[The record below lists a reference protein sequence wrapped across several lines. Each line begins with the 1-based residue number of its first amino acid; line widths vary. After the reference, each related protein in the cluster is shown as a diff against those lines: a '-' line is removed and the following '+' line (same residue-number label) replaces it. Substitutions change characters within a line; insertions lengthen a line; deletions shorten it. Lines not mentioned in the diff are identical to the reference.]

1 MSGATSPEAETII
14 RQTAEINRLMDQS
27 ASRIDRVQRSLD
39 AAWGAQQRFDQAQN
53 SINSALERGRISQE
67 RANQL
72 LDLNKQRLEQ
82 ATRATNGLATANDNA
97 ARGSRNFGG
106 VIGQAGFQV
115 QDFAVQIASGQ
126 SALTAFIQQGSQLAG
141 AFGAG
146 GAIVGAGLAIAGI
159 IVQLAGAKTATDA
172 LNDAI
177 ERQRDLYTA
186 TTDAAERYRESQ
198 EREAQNAQRL
208 TSYYAGLNN
217 EMRQAER
224 LRLAT
229 ARADLLQTQANR
241 VREATSRL
249 GGLDVSATG
258 GVAPGMPLAESMMA
272 GIGGP
277 GALPAGMRDA
287 AEAVR
292 QFREQ
297 GVFTAQAIDELSN
310 RLHALAQANAGS
322 SAAIMRQRQELEAAR
337 PQLIESQRALEQNAA
352 ANAALEGNARGAAQA
367 LGGVGAAAQAQ
378 LQPLRDLVRDLDKV
392 NAELSAL
399 RSGGLA
405 GLEQQ
410 RRAQT
415 VMERAQRDLD
425 QDVAERVRRGASPA
439 DARSQALDQ
448 ASMTERIAE
457 ATRLSEA
464 QRQVTET
471 TERLQREQRERE
483 AAARRGAREG
493 AAGTRRE
500 ERTNARESRETDR
513 LVASLDEEAAA
524 GLRLRDALEQIAEA
538 RRRGF
543 IEEDRAEDLSRRARD
558 RNAQDLMRARQ
569 RIVEEN
575 DKSHLYAEETKRVAE
590 LTRELGD
597 IMGDTFTS
605 LVREGKSFSDVLDDI
620 QERLLRLGDK
630 YLLQPLLDQI
640 AQLAM
645 TSLGGGGGM
654 GGGGMGGGGGLLG
667 SVLGGLGGL
676 AGGATA
682 EVGGALGSVAAGA
695 LKTATTTMLFHDG
708 GVVGIDGTR
717 RVVPAEVFLDA
728 PRYHSGAVAGG
739 MRFANDEV
747 PAVLKRKE
755 LVMTEGQ
762 QAAVRR
768 EMGGRTTIINQIHT
782 PGADSFRKSGGQVG
796 ADLARSTQRALARSA

>member
-14 RQTAEINRLMDQS
+14 RQSAEINRLMDQS

-82 ATRATNGLATANDNA
+82 ATRATNNLANANDNA

-186 TTDAAERYRESQ
+186 TTDAAERYREGQ

-208 TSYYAGLNN
+208 TAYYASMNN

-229 ARADLLQTQANR
+229 ARADLMQTQANR
-241 VREATSRL
+241 AREATSRL
-249 GGLDVSATG
+249 GDLDVSATG

-277 GALPAGMRDA
+277 GALPASMRDA

-292 QFREQ
+292 QFRAQ

-310 RLHALAQANAGS
+310 RLYALAQANAGS

-337 PQLIESQRALEQNAA
+337 PQLIEAQRALEQNAA
-352 ANAALEGNARGAAQA
+352 AHAALEGNARGAAQA

-392 NAELSAL
+392 NSELSAL

-410 RRAQT
+410 RRSRT

-439 DARSQALDQ
+439 DARAQALDQ
-448 ASMTERIAE
+448 TPMADRIGE
-457 ATRLSEA
+457 ATRLVET

-471 TERLQREQRERE
+471 TERLEKERRDAE
-483 AAARRGAREG
+483 AAARRAQRQGET
-493 AAGTRRE
+493 AARRE
-500 ERTNARESRETDR
+500 ERLTERTRRERDQLIS
-513 LVASLDEEAAA
+513 SLDEEAAA
-524 GLRLRDALEQIAEA
+524 NIRLEESLKRIDEA
-538 RRRGF
+538 RRRNLLT
-543 IEEDRAEDLSRRARD
+543 EEEATRYSQLARSRRE
-558 RNAQDLMRARQ
+558 QDIVRA
-569 RIVEEN
+569 N
-575 DKSHLYAEETKRVAE
+575 DKSQMDAEQTKRIAE
-590 LTRELGD
+590 LTNELGD
-597 IMGDTFTS
+597 IMGETFRG
-605 LVREGKSFSDVLDDI
+605 LVREGKSFSDVLDNI

-630 YLLQPLLDQI
+630 YLLQPLLDQM
-640 AQLAM
+640 AQLAVS
-645 TSLGGGGGM
+645 SLGGGGGGM
-654 GGGGMGGGGGLLG
+654 GGGAGGILGTLLGRMGGSEIVGTGIAKGAEVAMSATVLHGGG
-667 SVLGGLGGL
+667 V
-676 AGGATA
+676 AG
-682 EVGGALGSVAAGA
+682 V
-695 LKTATTTMLFHDG
+695 DG
-708 GVVGIDGTR
+708 GR
-717 RVVPAEVFLDA
+717 RLVPAEVFLDA
-728 PRYHSGAVAGG
+728 PRYHSGAVAAG

-755 LVMTEGQ
+755 VVLTEGQ